1 MKIHDIDKAQ
11 ELLNTGN
18 LVAIPTETVYGLA
31 AVVNNPQA
39 IEQIFIKKER
49 PFFDPLIVHISSI
62 KQAQRYSICWGE
74 LTNSLAEK
82 FWPGPLTLV
91 VPKNTQLISDMITSG
106 LTTVGLRCPRHP
118 LTLELI
124 EKIDTGLAAPSAN
137 KFTKTSPT
145 SADHVLKNFD
155 NEIAVLEGDF
165 CEVGLESTIV
175 EVDEKNQVVNIL
187 RPGMVTHTQ
196 IENHLKENYPQVKVQ
211 YMAKENTPGNMSKHY
226 APEAKFQF
234 LNIGETASFSQEAQE
249 LILPDQAQLAARQ
262 VYSKLHAMT
271 NKNKV
276 YFFQMK
282 EIHQSIEWIPI
293 IDRLKKAAG

>member
-1 MKIHDIDKAQ
+1 MKIHDIDKAH

-31 AVVNNPQA
+31 AMVNNPKA

-49 PFFDPLIVHISSI
+49 PFFDPLIVHISGI
-62 KQAQRYSICWGE
+62 EQAKKYTINWDDI
-74 LTNSLAEK
+74 TDALAQE

-91 VPKNTQLISDMITSG
+91 VAKNKELVNDMITSG
-106 LTTVGLRCPRHP
+106 LSTVGLRCPRHP
-118 LTLELI
+118 LTLDLLK
-124 EKIDTGLAAPSAN
+124 KIDTGLAAPSAN

-145 SADHVLKNFD
+145 SADHVIKSFD

-175 EVDEKNQVVNIL
+175 EVDQTKQIVNIL
-187 RPGMVTHTQ
+187 RPGMITHTQ
-196 IENHLKENYPQVKVQ
+196 IESFLMAKFPGIKVQ
-211 YMAKENTPGNMSKHY
+211 YLSKEMTPGNMSKHY
-226 APEAKFQF
+226 APDAKFHF
-234 LNIGETASFSQEAQE
+234 INIGQDFSAENSEE
-249 LILPDQAQLAARQ
+249 LILPEKAQLAARQ
-262 VYSKLHAMT
+262 VYSKLHAM
-271 NKNKV
+271 NDKNKT

-282 EIHQSIEWIPI
+282 TIHQAIEWIPI